1 MNSTDQPVSKNKET
15 KLILII
21 DNYDSFTYNL
31 VQYVG
36 ALTDVAVVK
45 NDDDSL
51 ENMAEKADA
60 LIFSPGPGWP
70 ADAGKMETLIQQFA
84 GQKPILGICLG
95 FQAIVEVFGG
105 KLRLAHQVMH
115 GKNSQVRQ
123 TSGNLL
129 FNHLPSKFLVMRY
142 HSIVMDAAVGLPD
155 FAITA
160 VATDDGEIMAIEN
173 EKEQIYGLQ
182 FHPESIGTLDG
193 MTMIENF
200 VNQVNENKESSN
212 EK

>member
-1 MNSTDQPVSKNKET
+1 M
-15 KLILII
+15 ILII

-51 ENMAEKADA
+51 KNMAEKADA

-142 HSIVMDAAVGLPD
+142 HSIVMDE
-155 FAITA
+155 A
-160 VATDDGEIMAIEN
+160 VALQHLRQMMVKLWLLKMKKNRFMDYNFTQNPLAHWMA
-173 EKEQIYGLQ
+173 
-182 FHPESIGTLDG
+182 
-193 MTMIENF
+193 
-200 VNQVNENKESSN
+200 
-212 EK
+212 

>member
-1 MNSTDQPVSKNKET
+1 M
-15 KLILII
+15 ILII

-105 KLRLAHQVMH
+105 KLRLAHQVTV
-115 GKNSQVRQ
+115 SY
-123 TSGNLL
+123 T
-129 FNHLPSKFLVMRY
+129 HLT
-142 HSIVMDAAVGLPD
+142 LP
-155 FAITA
+155 T
-160 VATDDGEIMAIEN
+160 N
-173 EKEQIYGLQ
+173 
-182 FHPESIGTLDG
+182 
-193 MTMIENF
+193 
-200 VNQVNENKESSN
+200 
-212 EK
+212 